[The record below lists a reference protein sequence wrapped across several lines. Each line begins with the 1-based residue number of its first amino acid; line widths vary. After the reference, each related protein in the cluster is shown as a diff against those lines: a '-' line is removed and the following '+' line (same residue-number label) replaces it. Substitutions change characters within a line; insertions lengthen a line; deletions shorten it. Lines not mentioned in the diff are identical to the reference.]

1 MKNIE
6 KEVRIHLHDA
16 FKTKIAPVPRTRPY
30 FNEELDRKVIVMNVN
45 LNQYTLSLSFP
56 MVIDTFSVKEYIILE
71 FISFMLSGAGLYSLL
86 MYELRQKRSLVYNVG
101 AYNDCMKYLSLFK
114 INIATTQ
121 HDTVQIIDVVLN
133 TINNLKTG
141 SVVSKKLKFF
151 KKSFESAMKLNLSNA
166 DYKCF
171 LLGTI
176 MFNSDNKI
184 MINETDLMKVV
195 KSITISDIAKNCKKI
210 FHIDKMGIV
219 AVGKY
224 ENPQIQANNILDSLK
239 KWQNK

>member
-1 MKNIE
+1 
-6 KEVRIHLHDA
+6 
-16 FKTKIAPVPRTRPY
+16 
-30 FNEELDRKVIVMNVN
+30 
-45 LNQYTLSLSFP
+45 